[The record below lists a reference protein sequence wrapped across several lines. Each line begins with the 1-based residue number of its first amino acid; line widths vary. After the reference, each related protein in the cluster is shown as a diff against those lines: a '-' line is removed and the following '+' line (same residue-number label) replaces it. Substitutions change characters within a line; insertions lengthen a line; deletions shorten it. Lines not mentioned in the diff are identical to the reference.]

1 MKKQEQ
7 LQKKQTAFWGMDTS
21 EYKEYETDIRNK
33 IAMEVIAEDNTYDP
47 EFEEMLHHRIEKL
60 DDISKMAFQ

>member
-1 MKKQEQ
+1 
-7 LQKKQTAFWGMDTS
+7 MDTS